1 MVKISAVFFSIF
13 VSVVVSAAAGTGTSE
28 TDVMESARTYFARG
42 EFKKAI
48 ELYSSIPASSDF
60 WLEALEERAWSN
72 TRLADYE
79 SALADLHSITSS
91 VWSSQVGPETYLLST
106 FVSLKICAY
115 KDVMKKIN
123 IFKKRMLPR
132 VDALE
137 TLVSK
142 PIPNDFWKM
151 AEDLKKSKV
160 TMVSLGRSAEKYP
173 RYFFRDQILLKELL
187 ANNNSQTELR
197 LKQLAKEDLKEIEL
211 NLKKMKIIDVEVIQ
225 KILLAD
231 KMQKSKTGNLQF
243 SKVDRS
249 QQIIF
254 PVTDD
259 EIWVDEVGHFQVK
272 ADQCSSSVSAVASQ
286 KVRTSL

>member
-1 MVKISAVFFSIF
+1 MVKIRAFLFSILI
-13 VSVVVSAAAGTGTSE
+13 SVAVSAAPSSE
-28 TDVMESARTYFARG
+28 AEVMESARSSFGRNQ
-42 EFKKAI
+42 FKNAI

-60 WLEALEERAWSN
+60 WLDALEERAWSN
-72 TRLADYE
+72 TRLGEYE
-79 SALADLHSITSS
+79 SALADLHSITST

-137 TLVSK
+137 ALVEK
-142 PIPNDFWKM
+142 PIPTEFWKM
-151 AEDLKKSKV
+151 TNDLKKSSV
-160 TMVSLGRSAEKYP
+160 TMASLGRNAEKYP
-173 RYFFRDQILLKELL
+173 RYFFRDQILLKEIQ
-187 ANNNSQTELR
+187 ANNTVQAETRLR
-197 LKQLAKEDLKEIEL
+197 QLAKEDLKEIEL

-231 KMQKSKTGNLQF
+231 KLQKSKLSDLRF
-243 SKVDRS
+243 SAVDRS
-249 QQIIF
+249 KQIIF

-272 ADQCSSSVSAVASQ
+272 ADQCSSIALAVASQ
-286 KVRTSL
+286 KVRKLL

>member
-1 MVKISAVFFSIF
+1 MT
-13 VSVVVSAAAGTGTSE
+13 VSAAAVSGASE
-28 TDVMESARTYFARG
+28 ADVMESARTHFARG
-42 EFKKAI
+42 QFKKAI

-60 WLEALEERAWSN
+60 WLDAIEERAWSN

-91 VWSSQVGPETYLLST
+91 VWSSQVGPETYMLST

-137 TLVSK
+137 ALVSK
-142 PIPNDFWKM
+142 PISNDFWKM
-151 AEDLKKSKV
+151 AENLKKSQV
-160 TMVSLGRSAEKYP
+160 TMASLGRNAEKYP
-173 RYFFRDQILLKELL
+173 RYFFRDQILLKQLL
-187 ANNNSQTELR
+187 ADDNSQVEAR
-197 LKQLAKEDLKEIEL
+197 LKQLASDDLKEIEM

-231 KMQKSKTGNLQF
+231 KLQKSKAADLRF
-243 SKVDRS
+243 AKVDRS

-272 ADQCSSSVSAVASQ
+272 AEQCAGASAAVASQ